1 VQLSLGHNLLFLQEQ
16 IKDIII
22 NTHVAKNTVTPPWR
36 CVHPSTTHQPFTR
49 SNAHKRW
56 SLSSDMIAGPLARVI
71 VSVRANLHC
80 RIAFFSPNIHNCPVA
95 PVVCSA
101 HADPLQLHES
111 FDLFSESSPVASD
124 GVFEN
129 ALVSFDF

>member
-1 VQLSLGHNLLFLQEQ
+1 VRIFIAAFL
-16 IKDIII
+16 
-22 NTHVAKNTVTPPWR
+22 
-36 CVHPSTTHQPFTR
+36 
-49 SNAHKRW
+49 
-56 SLSSDMIAGPLARVI
+56 
-71 VSVRANLHC
+71 
-80 RIAFFSPNIHNCPVA
+80 AFFSPNIHNCPVA